1 MLRPVSIATKNPSSQ
16 TKTSLTSV
24 LAETPESTGLTDIA
38 EDIVESTGVT
48 CTDAEKEALTAS
60 VVSLDE
66 LIAEAEVALE
76 AIQATLLE
84 ITGSTAAIET
94 TPLVAVTT
102 AASRMRMRGFMKQ
115 LNFKM

>member
-1 MLRPVSIATKNPSSQ
+1 M
-16 TKTSLTSV
+16 
-24 LAETPESTGLTDIA
+24 
-38 EDIVESTGVT
+38 ESTGVT
-48 CTDAEKEALTAS
+48 CTAAEKEALTAS

-76 AIQATLLE
+76 AIQEALLE

-94 TPLVAVTT
+94 TPLLSVTT
-102 AASRMRMRGFMKQ
+102 VASRMRMRGFMKQ

>member
-1 MLRPVSIATKNPSSQ
+1 MNNEHLILVVE
-16 TKTSLTSV
+16 LSV
-24 LAETPESTGLTDIA
+24 ESPEITDVA
-38 EDIVESTGVT
+38 EDIVTSSVT
-48 CTDAEKEALTAS
+48 CTDVEKATLATSVTALDA
-60 VVSLDE
+60 

-76 AIQATLLE
+76 AIQAALE
-84 ITGSTAAIET
+84 EATGSTSAIET